1 MKSLLSISS
10 CEKFLLPLISLPHHP
25 RGGLASQ
32 ENSGSG
38 LSPAGSSL
46 VLEVPLFRLHQF

>member
-1 MKSLLSISS
+1 MKSLLSISL

-46 VLEVPLFRLHQF
+46 VLEVPLLRLHQF